1 MLGRERSQ
9 RSGLRPGRNPIL
21 GALIGAGSAIISTFL
36 AGFFDELLPFTGLLI
51 LMIALVGLGLGA
63 AAAAYAYGAA
73 GLIVIVLALL
83 PHDQAAVGVD
93 DAIRLL
99 SFILGSPL
107 VVLMALRA
115 EREIRAQEQASEA
128 SLVAERRAEG
138 ERAAAERARR
148 DLDLALRA
156 ADRERARLEEV
167 AEAIPEPLMVYD
179 ADGVG
184 TYGNRAAL
192 RVFGRSFFE
201 RGVDEWAGTAEPR
214 DEAGNRLPRAEWPQL
229 AAQSEPLRRRLNVR
243 VPMSGRD
250 LIVSVEGTPIPGGG
264 CVLLM
269 RDVGKEEDERRRLS
283 RFASFV
289 AHELRNPLAV
299 AKARIELSRRDPNPT
314 NGGAHS
320 RRALD
325 SVDAAI
331 GILER
336 LELFSRADA
345 GQVVARREPFDLA
358 AALESAL
365 ERLRARGSEREVI
378 FRMRGRPSVIG
389 DHHFAEQAITNL
401 LLNADRYS
409 TPGTPIRVEV
419 SSGAQVA
426 IRIIDGGPGISDE
439 IAERVFRDRVTAGG
453 GLGLGLYLVHAL
465 MQAQGG
471 TVELEQR
478 RPSAIFTL
486 RWRRAPRTNAAEAKS
501 ATGPG

>member
-1 MLGRERSQ
+1 VIQGPERWS
-9 RSGLRPGRNPIL
+9 RSERARLLRPGRNAVL
-21 GALIGAGSAIISTFL
+21 GALIGTGSAIFSTLL
-36 AGFFDELLPFTGLLI
+36 AGFFTELLPFTGLLI
-51 LMIALVGLGLGA
+51 LMVALVGLGLGA

-73 GLIVIVLALL
+73 SLVVVILTIV
-83 PHDQAAVGVD
+83 PHDQSTIGLDDGV
-93 DAIRLL
+93 RLL

-107 VVLMALRA
+107 VVFMALRA
-115 EREIRAQEQASEA
+115 EREIRATARALETTA
-128 SLVAERRAEG
+128 VAERHAQG
-138 ERAAAERARR
+138 ERAAAERAHR
-148 DLDLALRA
+148 DLNIALRA

-179 ADGVG
+179 GDGVG

-201 RGVDEWAGTAEPR
+201 RGLDEWAEVAEPR
-214 DEAGNRLPRAEWPQL
+214 DEGGNRLPRDEWPQL
-229 AAQSEPLRRRLNVR
+229 AAQHGPLRRRLSVR
-243 VPMSGRD
+243 LPMSGRD
-250 LIVSVEGTPIPGGG
+250 LIVAVEGTPIPGGG

-299 AKARIELSRRDPNPT
+299 AKARIELSQRDPNPA
-314 NGGAHS
+314 NGVAHS
-320 RRALD
+320 RRALE

-345 GQVVARREPFDLA
+345 GQVQARQEPFELA

-365 ERLRARGSEREVI
+365 ERLRARGSERQVT
-378 FRMRGRPSVIG
+378 FRMRGRPLAVG
-389 DHHFAEQAITNL
+389 DRHFAEQAITNL
-401 LLNADRYS
+401 LINADRYS
-409 TPGTPIRVEV
+409 TPGAPIRVEV
-419 SSGAQVA
+419 ATGDPIAV
-426 IRIIDGGPGISDE
+426 RIIDEGPGIADE
-439 IAERVFRDRVTAGG
+439 TAEHLFRDRVTAGR
-453 GLGLGLYLVHAL
+453 GLGLGLYLVNAL

-478 RPSAIFTL
+478 RPKAIFTL
-486 RWRRAPRTNAAEAKS
+486 RWRRAQRGRASTS
-501 ATGPG
+501 V

>member
-1 MLGRERSQ
+1 VPP
-9 RSGLRPGRNPIL
+9 GLSRPGRNALL
-21 GALIGAGSAIISTFL
+21 GAAIGAGSAIVSTLL
-36 AGFFDELLPFTGLLI
+36 AGLFEEPVPFTGLLI

-63 AAAAYAYGAA
+63 SAAAYAYGAA
-73 GLIVIVLALL
+73 GLIVIVLTLL
-83 PHDQAAVGVD
+83 PHEQAAVGLD

-115 EREIRAQEQASEA
+115 DRVIGIQGQAREA
-128 SLVAERRAEG
+128 SLLAEQRAQG

-148 DLDLALRA
+148 DLDVALRA
-156 ADRERARLEEV
+156 ADRERARLVEV

-179 ADGVG
+179 AEGVG

-201 RGVDEWAGTAEPR
+201 RAVDDWADAAEPR
-214 DEAGNRLPRAEWPQL
+214 DESGNRLPRDEWPQL
-229 AAQSEPLRRRLNVR
+229 AAQREPLRRRLSVR
-243 VPMSGRD
+243 LPMSGRD

-299 AKARIELSRRDPNPT
+299 AKARIELSRRDPNAG

-345 GQVVARREPFDLA
+345 GQVAARREPFDLA
-358 AALESAL
+358 AALEAAL
-365 ERLRARGSEREVI
+365 ERLRARGSEREVT

-389 DHHFAEQAITNL
+389 DHHFAEQAINNL
-401 LLNADRYS
+401 LINADRYS
-409 TPGTPIRVEV
+409 TPGAPIRVEV
-419 SSGAQVA
+419 ASGDPVVV
-426 IRIIDGGPGISDE
+426 RIIDGGPGISDE
-439 IAERVFRDRVTAGG
+439 TAERLFRDRVTAGR

-471 TVELEQR
+471 SVELEQR
-478 RPSAIFTL
+478 RPSAIFAL
-486 RWRRAPRTNAAEAKS
+486 RWRRAPRSKAASLPPSTA
-501 ATGPG
+501 GLG